1 MDIVSFAYNVITIE
15 ITINMKYTKEEI
27 ELRLK
32 SMLSDCLEHGNQESA
47 IISLE
52 YDPDTEEATI
62 RMSTHIVE
70 EDDYVGF
77 EGY

>member
-1 MDIVSFAYNVITIE
+1 
-15 ITINMKYTKEEI
+15 MKYTKEQI
-27 ELRLK
+27 EERLTE
-32 SMLSDCLEHGNQESA
+32 MLSDCLEYGNQESA

-52 YDPDTEEATI
+52 YDPETEEATI
-62 RMSTHIVE
+62 KMSTHIVE